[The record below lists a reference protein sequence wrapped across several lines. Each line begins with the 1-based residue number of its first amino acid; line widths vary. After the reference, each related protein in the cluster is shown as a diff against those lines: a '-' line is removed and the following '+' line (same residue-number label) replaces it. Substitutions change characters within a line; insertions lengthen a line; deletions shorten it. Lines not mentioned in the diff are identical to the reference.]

1 VQVACESD
9 SSDSEVEDNE
19 EVDEEGFQTWEGRLH
34 AAVTER
40 LAAET
45 DRSRLTDCWLLR
57 HLSANGWWLRAGAV
71 NIDQH
76 GQLKLSDGACD
87 PHYRM
92 FKDMSQ
98 EASTF
103 YEVDTQ
109 VVLPDLMWGCRLS
122 CPTCGCDDET
132 KVHSHAMP
140 VRRVQDLHQDYNIFG
155 RRHACNRCQKVAQ
168 EEREKLVGQ
177 MREQG
182 VPEAEMKA
190 IKKMPIDVGQ
200 YTFMSYNQTTLE
212 KLPYGRSD
220 YFSFVLRKR
229 SAFSKRTITL
239 LRALFDAGVPP
250 ERLSA
255 IWKEMKCAQYFMR
268 RISFEE
274 EVRFQRLSTEST
286 TKEDK
291 GSRTFSEFADPLGY
305 NGRYPR
311 GRELIK
317 LVIEWHA
324 SARPY
329 FDCEAKKRGG
339 RQLHIDASYKTAKH
353 IGLYHGNR
361 LFKGVIS
368 GLNEDG
374 DIRVLHMAVTDGHDQ
389 LETVFDELA
398 HTQAQY
404 GLDPIQVVSTDKP
417 ADERNFYE
425 RKFPAVRQ
433 LCDRI
438 NSSSDGRL
446 TDAEGTGK
454 DGLKQIDEGRI
465 QFVRYVNNAA
475 AINNSCDNLRDIVA
489 ALPESFQVIGL
500 DGEWDTPKDARGLP
514 IGQDRMALVQLAF
527 PIEAEENFRVGVVL
541 CHVVGMKKLP
551 ARMWALL
558 ADSNFKF
565 IGRQVGGDISKMC
578 RDFGAGR
585 LKQYVQTEDLGTMAS
600 KSDIVQHGTAT
611 LDKIVANLFGVK
623 LLKDPAIRLSKW
635 SQQQLSDAQLRY
647 AALDPYASLLA
658 YFSLAALPD
667 RTARLSRDEA
677 ILGATV
683 DIVPASGLISQ
694 LGTRAAIAIIEG
706 VDSTAPP
713 VPHPCVPGKL
723 VAAKKDQIVVR
734 VVQVADIMLTE
745 KKHRFNHRNA
755 ERRRLGFPRIGH
767 YDTWLIDR
775 LQILHEQNYGGRLF
789 PGWSNTCDFIITSES
804 TTILPLHSEALGD
817 AVRALQLD
825 KTKIT
830 LTADQKYLAE
840 KLRVPIPFLPIHSKE
855 ERKLFSLLMLERG
868 ADSHSKLSGEAFN
881 VVALEFCRRADGITI
896 FPKLP
901 VYLRLYHA
909 SWQQQKRVTDAV
921 THIKD
926 TLHALRHMM
935 EESCRSIAWAPA
947 APPPANTPTVDAQPA
962 RATGGASATDAAS
975 TGDNLGRD
983 EHDGIT
989 TDGIGPTITDDIA
1002 RVDSTGRADDPTR
1015 EGDGTIPYAEG
1026 IVGLR
1031 PELPQPP
1038 NFPDAPANA
1047 FVTHVAGMALQP
1059 QGDGTSCPPGKK
1071 RAGRPCLR
1079 CMQFNSSSTAWSC
1092 AGRGGEK
1099 FCRHFTSSGELANLP
1114 KRTRVEAPCRRCVT
1128 SGNSEQAASCPGRGH
1143 RTNKC
1148 RYFNEHGHPRVE

>member
-1 VQVACESD
+1 MALVVREATTIEAAARVLEAVRAAVAMEVAVRTAARVVAARVAVGLGAAAISVVRLGTVVVAESTAAAARVEAMAAAARVEAMAAATRVAEDWEGGGGEGGGEVEVAATVEAMAVVVVEAAATAATARVEAVTAVTAEVAMGVAVTARLPQLPGLPPRLQEDDVYAWCGPSASQKAWPSDLSHFGEAQGDSSFEEEGGVARDVQVACESD

-109 VVLPDLMWGCRLS
+109 VVLPDLM
-122 CPTCGCDDET
+122 
-132 KVHSHAMP
+132 
-140 VRRVQDLHQDYNIFG
+140 
-155 RRHACNRCQKVAQ
+155 
-168 EEREKLVGQ
+168 
-177 MREQG
+177 
-182 VPEAEMKA
+182 
-190 IKKMPIDVGQ
+190 
-200 YTFMSYNQTTLE
+200 
-212 KLPYGRSD
+212 
-220 YFSFVLRKR
+220 
-229 SAFSKRTITL
+229 
-239 LRALFDAGVPP
+239 
-250 ERLSA
+250 
-255 IWKEMKCAQYFMR
+255 
-268 RISFEE
+268 
-274 EVRFQRLSTEST
+274 
-286 TKEDK
+286 
-291 GSRTFSEFADPLGY
+291 
-305 NGRYPR
+305 YPR

-565 IGRQVGGDISKMC
+565 IGRQVGGDISKIC

-585 LKQYVQTEDLGTMAS
+585 LKQYVQTEDLGTMAR
-600 KSDIVQHGTAT
+600 KRDIVQHGTAT

-635 SQQQLSDAQLRY
+635 SQQPLSDAQLRY

-734 VVQVADIMLTE
+734 VVQVLAPGYLVHIF
-745 KKHRFNHRNA
+745 KNG
-755 ERRRLGFPRIGH
+755 RRSLSLSDFGHSDFRIIVN
-767 YDTWLIDR
+767 LNQ
-775 LQILHEQNYGGRLF
+775 LA
-789 PGWSNTCDFIITSES
+789 S
-804 TTILPLHSEALGD
+804 PLH
-817 AVRALQLD
+817 
-825 KTKIT
+825 
-830 LTADQKYLAE
+830 
-840 KLRVPIPFLPIHSKE
+840 P
-855 ERKLFSLLMLERG
+855 
-868 ADSHSKLSGEAFN
+868 
-881 VVALEFCRRADGITI
+881 
-896 FPKLP
+896 
-901 VYLRLYHA
+901 
-909 SWQQQKRVTDAV
+909 
-921 THIKD
+921 
-926 TLHALRHMM
+926 
-935 EESCRSIAWAPA
+935 
-947 APPPANTPTVDAQPA
+947 
-962 RATGGASATDAAS
+962 
-975 TGDNLGRD
+975 
-983 EHDGIT
+983 
-989 TDGIGPTITDDIA
+989 
-1002 RVDSTGRADDPTR
+1002 
-1015 EGDGTIPYAEG
+1015 
-1026 IVGLR
+1026 
-1031 PELPQPP
+1031 
-1038 NFPDAPANA
+1038 
-1047 FVTHVAGMALQP
+1047 
-1059 QGDGTSCPPGKK
+1059 
-1071 RAGRPCLR
+1071 
-1079 CMQFNSSSTAWSC
+1079 SS
-1092 AGRGGEK
+1092 
-1099 FCRHFTSSGELANLP
+1099 P
-1114 KRTRVEAPCRRCVT
+1114 
-1128 SGNSEQAASCPGRGH
+1128 
-1143 RTNKC
+1143 
-1148 RYFNEHGHPRVE
+1148 